1 VIVAAG
7 LQFNSFA
14 FIGFFAAVAVIY
26 YAVPHRFRWVLL
38 LVASLYFYST
48 FQSRFVLLLLF
59 ATLVAYAT
67 GRGLGS
73 IRAAWRKGLLAL
85 GIVTELSVLVAYKY
99 ADFSISILQAGFAG
113 LGLDLIAL
121 PRLNLLLP
129 VGLSFYTF
137 SAISYMIDV
146 ERGTI
151 APERHLGRFALY
163 VAFFPKLLAGPI
175 ERAGSFLKQLTRP
188 VSFDAVLVAGGLQLM
203 LLGLFKKVVIAD
215 RLAEFVDLGFAN
227 PALQSPV
234 TVLVAV
240 YFYAFQ
246 IYCDFSGYSDI
257 AIGASAVLG
266 IRLMENFRR
275 PYFAA
280 SVPEFWGRRW
290 HISLMQWFRDYL
302 YIPLGGSHVARPRWY
317 LNQMIVFLVSGL
329 WHGANSTFVVWGA
342 LNGAYQVAYFMT
354 AGIRGAAS
362 RRLPATLRG
371 ILSVLLTFH
380 LILFA
385 WIFFR
390 AESLTKAWAVITRI
404 FGAASEMPRLLMSYN
419 WTSDF
424 WLAFALIMVLLAIE
438 ACDEIRGFW
447 QWLAARPVALRW
459 AVYYTGLACLL
470 VIGKWGG
477 SAFTYMQF

>member
-1 VIVAAG
+1 MTAG

-14 FIGFFAAVAVIY
+14 FIGFFAAVAVVY
-26 YAVPHRFRWVLL
+26 YALPYRFRWMLL

-48 FQSRFVLLLLF
+48 FQSRYVLLLLF
-59 ATLVAYAT
+59 VTLVAYAT
-67 GRGLGS
+67 GLGLAS
-73 IRAAWRKGLLAL
+73 IRAAWRKGLLAI
-85 GIVTELSVLVAYKY
+85 GIVAELSVLAAYKY
-99 ADFSISILQAGFAG
+99 ADFSIGLLQAGFAG
-113 LGLDLIAL
+113 LGLDPITL
-121 PRLNLLLP
+121 PRLDLLLP

-146 ERGTI
+146 ARGTI
-151 APERHLGRFALY
+151 TPERHLGRLALY

-175 ERAGSFLKQLTRP
+175 ERAGSFLKQLTGP
-188 VSFDAVLVAGGLQLM
+188 ISFDAVLVAGGLQLM

-215 RLAEFVDLGFAN
+215 RLAEFVDPAFAN

-234 TVLVAV
+234 TVLIAV

-257 AIGASAVLG
+257 AIGAAAVLG

-275 PYFAA
+275 PYFST
-280 SVPEFWGRRW
+280 SVSEFWGRRW

-302 YIPLGGSHVARPRWY
+302 YIPLGGNRVAKPRWY
-317 LNQMIVFLVSGL
+317 LNLMIVFLVSGL
-329 WHGANSTFVVWGA
+329 WHGANLTFVVWGA
-342 LNGAYQVAYFMT
+342 LNGAYQVVYVTT
-354 AGIRGAAS
+354 AGIRDAAA
-362 RRLPATLRG
+362 RRLPGALWT

-390 AESLTKAWAVITRI
+390 ADSLTKAWAVITRI
-404 FGAASEMPRLLMSYN
+404 FGAASAMPGLLMSYN
-419 WTSDF
+419 WTGEF
-424 WLAFALIMVLLAIE
+424 WLALALIILLLVIE

-447 QWLAARPVALRW
+447 QWLAARPLVLRW
-459 AVYYTGLACLL
+459 AVYYAGLACLL

>member
-1 VIVAAG
+1 M
-7 LQFNSFA
+7 
-14 FIGFFAAVAVIY
+14 
-26 YAVPHRFRWVLL
+26 
-38 LVASLYFYST
+38 
-48 FQSRFVLLLLF
+48 
-59 ATLVAYAT
+59 
-67 GRGLGS
+67 
-73 IRAAWRKGLLAL
+73 
-85 GIVTELSVLVAYKY
+85 
-99 ADFSISILQAGFAG
+99 
-113 LGLDLIAL
+113 

-151 APERHLGRFALY
+151 AAERHLGRFALY

-215 RLAEFVDLGFAN
+215 RLAEFVDPGFAN

-234 TVLVAV
+234 TVLIAV

-257 AIGASAVLG
+257 AIGAAAVLG

-302 YIPLGGSHVARPRWY
+302 YIPLGGNRVARPRWY

-329 WHGANSTFVVWGA
+329 WHGANWTFVVWGA
-342 LNGAYQVAYFMT
+342 LNGAYQIAYFMT
-354 AGIRGAAS
+354 AGIRGAA
-362 RRLPATLRG
+362 
-371 ILSVLLTFH
+371 
-380 LILFA
+380 
-385 WIFFR
+385 
-390 AESLTKAWAVITRI
+390 
-404 FGAASEMPRLLMSYN
+404 AAGCRPRCGRS
-419 WTSDF
+419 
-424 WLAFALIMVLLAIE
+424 
-438 ACDEIRGFW
+438 C
-447 QWLAARPVALRW
+447 P
-459 AVYYTGLACLL
+459 CC
-470 VIGKWGG
+470 
-477 SAFTYMQF
+477 